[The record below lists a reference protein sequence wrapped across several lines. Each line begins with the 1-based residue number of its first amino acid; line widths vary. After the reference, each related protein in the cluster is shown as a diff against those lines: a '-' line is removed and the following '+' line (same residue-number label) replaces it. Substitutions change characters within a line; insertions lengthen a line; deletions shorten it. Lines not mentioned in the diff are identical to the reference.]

1 MNQPEP
7 QTSSLT
13 TLINDIEKGLVKIPQ
28 FQRDFVWRKQKS
40 AKLLDSIVKGFPI
53 GTFILWKTKEP
64 LRSIK
69 EIGGAQ
75 LPQTPEGDF
84 TQYVLDGQQR
94 LTSLFASLRG
104 LQVKREDVIE
114 DFSEIYINLTA
125 AEDEDIV
132 VVGVPE
138 GNAKSFIKLSDL
150 LYGGLTFLA
159 NYPPEHHAR
168 IEEYKKR
175 FETYAFSTVL
185 IKEAPIDVATEIFT
199 RLNVGGVPLSV
210 FEIMVAKTFEPS
222 QNFDL
227 AEKCGALISR
237 LKEVDY
243 ETVSDATVLQVVS
256 VLIQKECR
264 KKDILNLNKMDFIA
278 AWPAAVDAIE
288 RSVDYFRNYYRI
300 PVSKLLPYNALI
312 VPFAYFFYRSNDK
325 PTGDRQ
331 KYLRDFFWRTSLSG
345 RYSSAQE
352 TKLAQD
358 VKRIDEIVDG
368 RLPEYDYGIDTSAR
382 FVQTNGTF
390 SAGRSFIKAILS
402 LLAYQEPKSFIDNSV
417 VRINNDWLK
426 QANSKN
432 YHHFFPKGYLKDKS
446 WPEPANNIVNI
457 TLVDDFLNKRKIKT
471 RAPSDYMKEFARK
484 NEELEKS
491 METHLINLDDFGIWD
506 DNYSQFFRKRAEAIS
521 AQLKKKI
528 IPREID
534 LLGQPLKTDD
544 LEESELE
551 E

>member
-7 QTSSLT
+7 QTS
-13 TLINDIEKGLVKIPQ
+13 TLSAIVNDIEKGSLKIPQ
-28 FQRDFVWRKQKS
+28 FQRDFVWRRQKS
-40 AKLLDSIVKGFPI
+40 AKLLDSIVKGFPV
-53 GTFILWKTKEP
+53 GTFIIWKTKER

-69 EIGGAQ
+69 EIGGASLQ
-75 LPQTPEGDF
+75 PTPEGDS

-94 LTSLFASLRG
+94 LTSLFASLKG

-114 DFSEIYINLTA
+114 DFSKFYIDLTA

-132 VVGVPE
+132 VVSVTE
-138 GNAKSFIKLSDL
+138 SDSKSFIKLSDL

-159 NYPPEHHAR
+159 SYPAEYHPR

-175 FETYAFSTVL
+175 FESYAFSTVL

-222 QNFDL
+222 ENFDL
-227 AEKCGALISR
+227 AEKCEGLISKLR
-237 LKEVDY
+237 DVDY
-243 ETVSDATVLQVVS
+243 ETVSEATVLQTVS

-264 KKDILNLNKMDFIA
+264 KKDILTLKKKDFIA

-325 PTGDRQ
+325 PTGDIQ
-331 KYLRDFFWRTSLSG
+331 KYLQDFFWRTALSG

-358 VKRIDEIVDG
+358 VKRIDDIVAG
-368 RLPEYDYGIDTSAR
+368 TLPQYDYGIDTSAR
-382 FVQTNGTF
+382 FVQTNGNF
-390 SAGRSFIKAILS
+390 SAGRSFIKAILC
-402 LLAYQEPKSFIDNSV
+402 LLAYQEPKSFIDNS
-417 VRINNDWLK
+417 
-426 QANSKN
+426 
-432 YHHFFPKGYLKDKS
+432 
-446 WPEPANNIVNI
+446 
-457 TLVDDFLNKRKIKT
+457 
-471 RAPSDYMKEFARK
+471 
-484 NEELEKS
+484 
-491 METHLINLDDFGIWD
+491 
-506 DNYSQFFRKRAEAIS
+506 
-521 AQLKKKI
+521 
-528 IPREID
+528 
-534 LLGQPLKTDD
+534 
-544 LEESELE
+544 
-551 E
+551 